1 MKMEPKTH
9 EPNVHEPP
17 AHEPNAQ
24 DYFTGLYQRS
34 DDPWLLR
41 DRWYERRKRAL
52 TLAALPDEH
61 YRRAYEP
68 GCANGEL
75 TAELAPRCETLLAAD
90 LNPAAVELAR
100 QRVAHFQHV
109 RVEQRAMPNDWP
121 DGEFD
126 LILISEVAYY
136 LNGAQLAGLI
146 ARLTVSLAEGGT
158 LIACHW
164 RRPIEGWPH
173 SGDHVHRE
181 FRAKLTFPLLSCYQ
195 DDDMVLDVWSSN
207 TESTH
212 QREAR

>member
-1 MKMEPKTH
+1 MTPDANAR
-9 EPNVHEPP
+9 EPNTE
-17 AHEPNAQ
+17 ALNAQ
-24 DYFTGLYQRS
+24 DYFAGLYQRS

-90 LNPAAVELAR
+90 LNPAAVDLAR
-100 QRVAHFQHV
+100 RRVAHLQHV
-109 RVEQRAMPNDWP
+109 QVEQRAMPNDWP
-121 DGEFD
+121 DSEFD
-126 LILISEVAYY
+126 LIVISEVAYY
-136 LNGAQLAGLI
+136 LNEAQLAGLI
-146 ARLTVSLAEGGT
+146 ARLRASLAEGGT

-164 RRPIEGWPH
+164 RRPIAGWPH
-173 SGDHVHRE
+173 SGDDVHRE
-181 FRAKLTFPLLSCYQ
+181 LRAKLTLPRLSCYQ
-195 DDDMVLDVWSSN
+195 DDDMVLDVWSS
-207 TESTH
+207 SAKSVH

>member
-1 MKMEPKTH
+1 MTTDPETQKPM
-9 EPNVHEPP
+9 
-17 AHEPNAQ
+17 AQEPNAD
-24 DYFTGLYQRS
+24 DYFAGLYQRS

-52 TLAALPDEH
+52 TLAALPDER
-61 YRRAYEP
+61 YRHAYEP

-75 TAELAPRCETLLAAD
+75 TVELAVRCNSLLAAD
-90 LNPAAVELAR
+90 LNSAAVNLAR
-100 QRVAHFQHV
+100 QRVAHLQNV
-109 RVEQRAMPNDWP
+109 KVEQRAMPDDWP

-126 LILISEVAYY
+126 LIVISEVAYY
-136 LNGAQLAGLI
+136 LNEAQLAGLI
-146 ARLTVSLAEGGT
+146 ARLTAALADGGT

-181 FRAKLTFPLLSCYQ
+181 LRAKLALPSLSSYR

-207 TESTH
+207 PKSTH

>member
-1 MKMEPKTH
+1 MKTELETKESKT
-9 EPNVHEPP
+9 P
-17 AHEPNAQ
+17 EPNAQ
-24 DYFTGLYQRS
+24 DYFAGLYEGS

-41 DRWYERRKRAL
+41 ERWYERRKRAL

-75 TAELAPRCETLLAAD
+75 TVELASRCEELLAAD

-100 QRVAHFQHV
+100 QRVAHLRNIQ
-109 RVEQRAMPNDWP
+109 VEQRTMPDDWP

-126 LILISEVAYY
+126 LIVISEVAYY
-136 LNGAQLAGLI
+136 LNQVQLAGLI
-146 ARLTVSLAEGGT
+146 ARIGASLAEGGT

-164 RRPIEGWPH
+164 RRPIEGWPN

-181 FRAKLTFPLLSCYQ
+181 FRANLLLPQLSSYQ

-207 TESTH
+207 TKSIH

>member
-1 MKMEPKTH
+1 MT
-9 EPNVHEPP
+9 VGRSTQ
-17 AHEPNAQ
+17 EPNAQ
-24 DYFTGLYQRS
+24 EPDAQDYFAGLYQRS
-34 DDPWLLR
+34 NDPWLLR

-52 TLAALPDEH
+52 TLAALPDER

-75 TAELAPRCETLLAAD
+75 TAELASRCEMLLAAD

-100 QRVAHFQHV
+100 QRVAHLQHV
-109 RVEQRAMPNDWP
+109 RVEQRAMPNEWP

-126 LILISEVAYY
+126 LIVISEVAYY
-136 LNGAQLAGLI
+136 LNEAQLAELI
-146 ARLTVSLAEGGT
+146 AKLTVSLAEGGT

-164 RRPIEGWPH
+164 RRPIKGWPH

-181 FRAKLTFPLLSCYQ
+181 LRAKLTLPLLSCYR

-207 TESTH
+207 ARSVH

>member
-1 MKMEPKTH
+1 MTTEPKTQ
-9 EPNVHEPP
+9 
-17 AHEPNAQ
+17 EPNAQ
-24 DYFTGLYQRS
+24 EPPAQESNAEDYFSGLYQRS

-41 DRWYERRKRAL
+41 ERWYERRKRAL

-75 TAELAPRCETLLAAD
+75 TVELAPRCDSLVAAD
-90 LNPAAVELAR
+90 LNPAAVNLAR
-100 QRVAHFQHV
+100 QRVAHFQNV
-109 RVEQRAMPNDWP
+109 RVEQHAMPNDWP
-121 DGEFD
+121 DDEFD
-126 LILISEVAYY
+126 LIVISEVAYY
-136 LNGAQLAGLI
+136 LNEAQLAGLI
-146 ARLTVSLAEGGT
+146 ARLTMSLAGGGT

-181 FRAKLTFPLLSCYQ
+181 LRAKLTLPPLSSYR

-207 TESTH
+207 PKSTH

>member
-1 MKMEPKTH
+1 MTAEPD
-9 EPNVHEPP
+9 
-17 AHEPNAQ
+17 AH
-24 DYFTGLYQRS
+24 DYFAGLYRDS

-61 YRRAYEP
+61 YRRVYEP

-75 TAELAPRCETLLAAD
+75 TSELAARCDALLAAD
-90 LNPAAVELAR
+90 LNPAAVNLAR
-100 QRVAHFQHV
+100 RRVSDLQNV
-109 RVEQRAMPNDWP
+109 QVEQRAMPDDWP

-126 LILISEVAYY
+126 LIVISEVAYY
-136 LNGAQLAGLI
+136 LNERQLAGLI
-146 ARLTVSLAEGGT
+146 ARLKASLAKGGT
-158 LIACHW
+158 VIACHW

-173 SGDHVHRE
+173 SGDHVHAE
-181 FRAKLTFPLLSCYQ
+181 FRARLTLASLSHYQ

-207 TESTH
+207 EASVH

>member
-1 MKMEPKTH
+1 MTPDANAR
-9 EPNVHEPP
+9 EPNTE
-17 AHEPNAQ
+17 ALNAQ
-24 DYFTGLYQRS
+24 DYFAGLYQRS

-75 TAELAPRCETLLAAD
+75 TAELAPRCATLLAAD

-100 QRVAHFQHV
+100 RRVAHLQHV
-109 RVEQRAMPNDWP
+109 QVEQRAMPNDWP
-121 DGEFD
+121 DSEFD
-126 LILISEVAYY
+126 LIVISEVAYY
-136 LNGAQLAGLI
+136 LNEAQLAGLI
-146 ARLTVSLAEGGT
+146 ARLRASLAEGGT

-164 RRPIEGWPH
+164 RRPIAGWPH
-173 SGDHVHRE
+173 SGDDVHRE
-181 FRAKLTFPLLSCYQ
+181 LRAKLTLPRLSCYQ
-195 DDDMVLDVWSSN
+195 DDDMVLDVWSS
-207 TESTH
+207 SAKSVH

>member
-1 MKMEPKTH
+1 MTPDANAQEPDT
-9 EPNVHEPP
+9 PNTQ
-17 AHEPNAQ
+17 EPNAQ
-24 DYFTGLYQRS
+24 DYFAGLYQRS

-41 DRWYERRKRAL
+41 ERWYERRKRAL
-52 TLAALPDEH
+52 TLAALPDER

-75 TAELAPRCETLLAAD
+75 TVELAPRCEMLLAAD
-90 LNPAAVELAR
+90 LNTAAVELAR
-100 QRVAHFQHV
+100 QRVAHLQHV
-109 RVEQRAMPNDWP
+109 HVEQRAMPNDWP

-126 LILISEVAYY
+126 LIVISEVAYY
-136 LNGAQLAGLI
+136 LNEAQLAGLI
-146 ARLTVSLAEGGT
+146 TKLEGSLAGGGT

-181 FRAKLTFPLLSCYQ
+181 LRAKLQLPRLSCYQ
-195 DDDMVLDVWSSN
+195 DDDMVLDVWSLNAKSV
-207 TESTH
+207 H

>member
-1 MKMEPKTH
+1 MKIEPKAP
-9 EPNVHEPP
+9 EPR
-17 AHEPNAQ
+17 AQEPNAQ
-24 DYFTGLYQRS
+24 DYFAGLYQGS
-34 DDPWLLR
+34 NDPWLLR
-41 DRWYERRKRAL
+41 ERWYERRKRAL

-75 TAELAPRCETLLAAD
+75 TAELAARCETLLAAD

-100 QRVAHFQHV
+100 QRVAHLQHV
-109 RVEQRAMPNDWP
+109 RVEQRAMPDDWP
-121 DGEFD
+121 DGEFN
-126 LILISEVAYY
+126 LIVISEVAYY
-136 LNGAQLAGLI
+136 LNEAQLARLI
-146 ARLTVSLAEGGT
+146 AKLTVSLAEGGT

-173 SGDHVHRE
+173 SGDHVHRQL
-181 FRAKLTFPLLSCYQ
+181 RAKLTLSRLSCYQ

-207 TESTH
+207 AESIY

>member
-1 MKMEPKTH
+1 MTSI
-9 EPNVHEPP
+9 PN
-17 AHEPNAQ
+17 AAEPNAQ
-24 DYFTGLYQRS
+24 DYFASLYQRS

-52 TLAALPDEH
+52 TLAALPDER

-75 TAELAPRCETLLAAD
+75 TAELAPRCDTLLAAD
-90 LNPAAVELAR
+90 LDPAAVDLAR
-100 QRVAHFQHV
+100 RRVAHLKHV
-109 RVEQRAMPNDWP
+109 QVEQRAMPDDWP

-126 LILISEVAYY
+126 LIVISEVAYY
-136 LNGAQLAGLI
+136 LNGAQLAALI
-146 ARLTVSLAEGGT
+146 TKATVSLAESGT
-158 LIACHW
+158 LVACHW

-181 FRAKLTFPLLSCYQ
+181 FREKLSLPLLSCYQ
-195 DDDMVLDVWSSN
+195 DDDMVLGVWSSN
-207 TESTH
+207 AKSVH

>member
-1 MKMEPKTH
+1 MTPDPNMQEPS
-9 EPNVHEPP
+9 
-17 AHEPNAQ
+17 ALEPNAQ
-24 DYFTGLYQRS
+24 DYFAGLYQRS

-52 TLAALPDEH
+52 TLAALPDER

-68 GCANGEL
+68 GCANCEL

-100 QRVAHFQHV
+100 KRVAHLQYV
-109 RVEQRAMPNDWP
+109 RVEQRAMPDDWP

-126 LILISEVAYY
+126 LIVISEVAYY
-136 LNGAQLAGLI
+136 LNETQLAGLI
-146 ARLTVSLAEGGT
+146 AKLKVSLAGGGT
-158 LIACHW
+158 LLACHW

-173 SGDHVHRE
+173 SGDHVHQE
-181 FRAKLTFPLLSCYQ
+181 LRAKLTLPRLSCYQ

-207 TESTH
+207 RKSTH

>member
-1 MKMEPKTH
+1 MTSAP
-9 EPNVHEPP
+9 EPP
-17 AHEPNAQ
+17 DPPESDAQ
-24 DYFTGLYQRS
+24 EYFAGLYQRS

-52 TLAALPDEH
+52 TLAALPDER

-75 TAELAPRCETLLAAD
+75 TAELALRCDELLAAD

-100 QRVAHFQHV
+100 RRVAHLQHV
-109 RVEQRAMPNDWP
+109 RVEQRAMPGDWP

-126 LILISEVAYY
+126 LIVISEVAYY
-136 LNGAQLAGLI
+136 LKEAQLDGLI

-173 SGDHVHRE
+173 SGDHVHSE
-181 FRAKLTFPLLSCYQ
+181 LRAKLDIPPLSCYR

-207 TESTH
+207 AESVH